1 MIIIIVL
8 INTIIYFLYK
18 VLWGGWWQEGAARS
32 TGEEVE
38 QINSYISRCGSTT
51 KHMCPEGSRNVTDFL
66 LCSLIYFYL

>member
-1 MIIIIVL
+1 MYYVL
-8 INTIIYFLYK
+8 K

-51 KHMCPEGSRNVTDFL
+51 KHMSPEGNEAYDFL
-66 LCSLIYFYL
+66 SHCVFLM